1 MTHERRHYLFS
12 LACNV
17 YNIACRRLYRFR
29 HSHTAFIKRAPCLLF
44 IYVTKWRTEIV
55 IVNSMLLK
63 QSCVRSTKPER
74 KQLAKVTHVCKLS
87 IPHYDI
93 QSMLPKYAIKVTEM
107 KFWLWGVFFCICTVI
122 ILHNIKSCV
131 SVKLIKRKIH
141 LYDI

>member
-1 MTHERRHYLFS
+1 MTHERRHSLFS

-17 YNIACRRLYRFR
+17 YNIACRILYRFR

-107 KFWLWGVFFCICTVI
+107 NSVFIIINFFFSFCTVV
-122 ILHNIKSCV
+122 ILNNTKSCV
-131 SVKLIKRKIH
+131 SAVLI
-141 LYDI
+141 